1 MSVTDSQ
8 DVFTIEQHGEVT
20 VIVASPV
27 LEKMNDVLLSQA
39 TPLVLAPLRSRLGP
53 LAIFDLTQVD
63 YFGSSFLGLML
74 RAWKLIS
81 TRGGMMALSG
91 ASERVREL
99 LRMTSLDIL
108 WPIYDT
114 RREAIEALQSN

>member
-20 VIVASPV
+20 VIVASSI

-39 TPLVLAPLRSRLGP
+39 TPLVLAPLRNQHEP
-53 LAIFDLTQVD
+53 LAVFDLSRVD

-74 RAWKLIS
+74 RTWKLIS

-91 ASERVREL
+91 VSDRVREL
-99 LRMTSLDIL
+99 LRLTSLDIL
-108 WPIYDT
+108 WPIYDN
-114 RREAIEALQSN
+114 RREAIDALLSD